1 MVVLNS
7 RQLFRVLVDISS
19 VDELAVLFIV
29 LVKLHKLHGHHELY
43 FSRLKCAVFRQDESL
58 RDLHKTAHPQP
69 NIKSVVSSSFV
80 LKI

>member
-7 RQLFRVLVDISS
+7 RQLFRVLVDISN
-19 VDELAVLFIV
+19 VDELAVIFNVFL
-29 LVKLHKLHGHHELY
+29 KLHKLHGHRELD
-43 FSRLKCAVFRQDESL
+43 FSRLKCAVFRQDESW

-69 NIKSVVSSSFV
+69 NIKSVVSASFV